1 MTDLKAIEALHMCR
15 ELMLFDP
22 MTGEDILLD
31 QLNQDNRD
39 LYDACEA
46 TDWRVSYLACGLYNM
61 PFEALVPHRRP
72 LVEVRTRRQK
82 EDEMISGQI
91 EL

>member
-1 MTDLKAIEALHMCR
+1 MTDLKAIEALRMCR

-46 TDWRVSYLACGLYNM
+46 GIS
-61 PFEALVPHRRP
+61 ALQERIDR
-72 LVEVRTRRQK
+72 EEGCK
-82 EDEMISGQI
+82 K
-91 EL
+91 